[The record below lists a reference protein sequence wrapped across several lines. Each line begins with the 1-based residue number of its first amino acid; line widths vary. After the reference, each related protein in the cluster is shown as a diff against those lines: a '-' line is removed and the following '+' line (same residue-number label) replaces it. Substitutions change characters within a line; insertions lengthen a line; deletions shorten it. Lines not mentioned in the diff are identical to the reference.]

1 MQLHVR
7 LAKRFMW
14 AVVDT
19 VHSSRVFSELPC
31 FLKKKLHFRQ
41 QWKQQQYKISSPAT
55 VVSRSL
61 QIICREDFS
70 NWILS
75 FKSFWCKSCWT
86 AWFSY
91 PLITQCIFFSAARR
105 ESSHIWADSQDM
117 SSTSRSLIFH
127 GSWERHCPLWELS
140 PRAQLSSFSHGGWH
154 CKRKRILLGSI
165 NACTHICVLAGSPL
179 FSVFLSGSVWGAE
192 RVGSYLRWNPTCWC
206 SVALFVLGGLSLTLS
221 APHAISSICT
231 AE

>member
-1 MQLHVR
+1 MCVLWAPLLFEEKATFQTTTKTAAVQDLQSSYSCLTIITDNMQGG
-7 LAKRFMW
+7 F
-14 AVVDT
+14 
-19 VHSSRVFSELPC
+19 
-31 FLKKKLHFRQ
+31 Q
-41 QWKQQQYKISSPAT
+41 QLNI
-55 VVSRSL
+55 V
-61 QIICREDFS
+61 
-70 NWILS
+70 

-91 PLITQCIFFSAARR
+91 PLITQCIFFSAARS

-117 SSTSRSLIFH
+117 GSTSRSLIFH

-165 NACTHICVLAGSPL
+165 NACTHICVLTGSPL

-192 RVGSYLRWNPTCWC
+192 GVGSYLCWSPTCWC